1 MKLPGMLNRLFIA
14 ICCATMLALPS
25 FGQKSSS
32 QAGDQDFEAW
42 LHYRLTM
49 PKVDQWAAANQK
61 AAAYMKAHPE
71 VKAKLNSEKDD
82 SSADESFSDVEKRL
96 RAAAPGLVAALES
109 TGLSF
114 REWWNVNLALTVAY
128 TAVQSEKP
136 GTPAPAYIPPANI
149 AFVKAHKQKVATLL
163 ADFEKWNKEFGDK
176 Q

>member
-1 MKLPGMLNRLFIA
+1 MLNRLFIG
-14 ICCATMLALPS
+14 ICCAAMLALPS

-32 QAGDQDFEAW
+32 GAADQDIQAW

-49 PKVDQWAAANQK
+49 PKVDQWAASNQK

-71 VKAKLNSEKDD
+71 VKNKLNNEKGD
-82 SSADESFSDVEKRL
+82 SSADQSFSDLEKRL
-96 RAAAPGLVAALES
+96 KAVAPGLVGALES
-109 TGLSF
+109 SGLSF
-114 REWWNVNLALTVAY
+114 REWWNVDLALTVAY

-136 GTPAPAYIPPANI
+136 GTPAPAYIPPENI
-149 AFVKAHKQKVATLL
+149 AFVKAHKQKVANLL

>member
-1 MKLPGMLNRLFIA
+1 MLNRLFIT
-14 ICCATMLALPS
+14 ICCATLLALPLCA
-25 FGQKSSS
+25 QKSSS
-32 QAGDQDFEAW
+32 HTADQDFESW

-49 PKVDQWAAANQK
+49 PKVDEWAAANQK

-71 VKAKLNSEKDD
+71 VKNKLNNEKDD
-82 SSADESFSDVEKRL
+82 SSADESFSDLEKKL
-96 RAAAPGLVAALES
+96 RAKAPGLVAALES

-136 GTPAPAYIPPANI
+136 GTPAPAYIPPENI

-163 ADFEKWNKEFGDK
+163 ADFEKWNKQFSDK